1 MAGSTLTRSLGRKL
15 GSCCRTAIGP
25 HFEARAVVDPRRP
38 LFSSLSAESAAA
50 RGSVRVP
57 RAEDRARCQG
67 PSEVRHLAAPGRPRP
82 PPACAQRVL
91 PGPPSSQQ
99 PLGGTGTGK
108 TPCPAAGPAP
118 PAERALARERWR
130 EEGRSEP
137 GRGGHQ
143 DAKPATAGSPL
154 LSFPPGFGPE
164 IETMAFRLRCRA
176 WAAGPNGDTWG
187 TQPGTGRALASR
199 GSPAAFISQALRL
212 ASPRGPSGMC
222 LWSGMWKPAARYTDV
237 ETRHQL
243 ARMLTLA
250 RRGPA

>member
-1 MAGSTLTRSLGRKL
+1 MPGSQR
-15 GSCCRTAIGP
+15 GP
-25 HFEARAVVDPRRP
+25 PP
-38 LFSSLSAESAAA
+38 
-50 RGSVRVP
+50 P
-57 RAEDRARCQG
+57 
-67 PSEVRHLAAPGRPRP
+67 RPRP
-82 PPACAQRVL
+82 PPAA
-91 PGPPSSQQ
+91 PGLCPTRASGAAI
-99 PLGGTGTGK
+99 L
-108 TPCPAAGPAP
+108 PAASGGNRNRKDPLPCRRPRPSRGA
-118 PAERALARERWR
+118 RALARERWR

-187 TQPGTGRALASR
+187 AQPGTGRALASR

>member
-1 MAGSTLTRSLGRKL
+1 MLKRVLSSTRADPFSQVCQPRAPRLG
-15 GSCCRTAIGP
+15 
-25 HFEARAVVDPRRP
+25 ARCA
-38 LFSSLSAESAAA
+38 SH
-50 RGSVRVP
+50 VP
-57 RAEDRARCQG
+57 RTGRGARVRARSATS
-67 PSEVRHLAAPGRPRP
+67 PPPAAPGRPGLCPTR
-82 PPACAQRVL
+82 ASGAAVL
-91 PGPPSSQQ
+91 PAASGGNRKRKDPLPCRRPRPSR
-99 PLGGTGTGK
+99 G
-108 TPCPAAGPAP
+108 A
-118 PAERALARERWR
+118 RALARERWR

-164 IETMAFRLRCRA
+164 IETMAIRLRCRA
-176 WAAGPNGDTWG
+176 RAAGPNEDTWG
-187 TQPGTGRALASR
+187 AKAGTGRALASR

-222 LWSGMWKPAARYTDV
+222 RWSGMWKPAARYTDV

-250 RRGPA
+250 RRGPP

>member
-1 MAGSTLTRSLGRKL
+1 MAWQGPCSALSTFPRRSQHGGREEKAGCDCPRRPAPGGRMAGSTLTRSLGRKL

-57 RAEDRARCQG
+57 RAEDRAKCQG
-67 PSEVRHLAAPGRPRP
+67 PSEVRHLPAPGRPRP

-118 PAERALARERWR
+118 PAERARWPGSAG
-130 EEGRSEP
+130 GRKGAQS
-137 GRGGHQ
+137 RGEVGTRTPNRRRQ
-143 DAKPATAGSPL
+143 GLLCCPSPL
-154 LSFPPGFGPE
+154 ASG
-164 IETMAFRLRCRA
+164 LR
-176 WAAGPNGDTWG
+176 
-187 TQPGTGRALASR
+187 
-199 GSPAAFISQALRL
+199 
-212 ASPRGPSGMC
+212 
-222 LWSGMWKPAARYTDV
+222 
-237 ETRHQL
+237 
-243 ARMLTLA
+243 
-250 RRGPA
+250 